1 MTDLQ
6 LGLLVIGALA
16 VAGVLVYNRVQER
29 ATRRAAEEAFGSR
42 HPDAL
47 LGGEADS
54 NSGGRREP
62 ALHRPSAGPEERG
75 EAMPDA
81 RIDYI
86 IDLAPQRPATGA
98 AVLELW
104 APIERRFGSRALLA
118 ASDGRG
124 WRRMKAGDGGSCAA
138 LKAALQLVTR
148 AGAASDAEVIEFRS
162 EVETAAARLGAQASA
177 PEMRDA
183 VAAAQALDRAC
194 AEADIQVALHVLG
207 SFSDE
212 QLGALE
218 GQDFQVARREGGVT
232 LILDVPRTPGVARG
246 YEAMARA
253 AHHLASSASGSLVDD
268 NGRTLDD
275 AALAAIGAQLE
286 PAQRLLAENGIE
298 PGGAL
303 ALRLF
308 S

>member
-16 VAGVLVYNRVQER
+16 VAGVLIYNRVQER
-29 ATRRAAEEAFGSR
+29 ATRREAQQAFGSR
-42 HPDAL
+42 HADVL
-47 LGGEADS
+47 LGADAEP
-54 NSGGRREP
+54 RREP
-62 ALHRPSAGPEERG
+62 VLQPRASGDAAERG
-75 EAMPDA
+75 DAMPDA

-86 IDLAPQRPATGA
+86 VELALQRPAALA
-98 AVLELW
+98 AVLEHW
-104 APIERRFGSRALLA
+104 TPIERRFGRRVLLA

-124 WRRMKAGDGGSCAA
+124 WRRVKAGDAGSCSA
-138 LKAALQLVTR
+138 LRAALQLVTR
-148 AGAASDAEVIEFRS
+148 AGVASDAEVIEFRS
-162 EVETAAARLGAQASA
+162 EVETAAARLGAHASA
-177 PEMRDA
+177 PEMREA

-212 QLGALE
+212 DLGALE
-218 GQDFQVARREGGVT
+218 GQDFHVARREGGVT
-232 LILDVPRTPGVARG
+232 LTLDVPRTQGIARG

-253 AHHLASSASGSLVDD
+253 AQHLASAAPGSLVDD
-268 NGRTLDD
+268 NGRPLDEP
-275 AALAAIGAQLE
+275 ALAAIGAQLE
-286 PAQRLLAENGIE
+286 PAQRLLAEHGIE
-298 PGGAL
+298 PGGTL

>member
-1 MTDLQ
+1 MSDLQ

-42 HPDAL
+42 HADVL
-47 LGGEADS
+47 RGGEPEAK
-54 NSGGRREP
+54 REP
-62 ALHRPSAGPEERG
+62 SLHRLAASPAEIGD
-75 EAMPDA
+75 AMPDT
-81 RIDYI
+81 RIDYV
-86 IDLAPQRPATGA
+86 IDLAPQRPAAGA

-104 APIERRFGSRALLA
+104 APIERRFGRRALLA
-118 ASDGRG
+118 ASDGHG
-124 WRRMKAGDGGSCAA
+124 WRRVKAGDAGACTA
-138 LKAALQLVTR
+138 LRAALQLVTR
-148 AGAASDAEVIEFRS
+148 AGAASDAEVVEFRS
-162 EVETAAARLGAQASA
+162 EVETAAAHLGAQVSA

-183 VAAAQALDRAC
+183 VSAAQALDRAC

-207 SFSDE
+207 NLSDDD
-212 QLGALE
+212 LATLA

-232 LILDVPRTPGVARG
+232 LTLDVPRTLGVARG

-253 AHHLASSASGSLVDD
+253 AQHLAASASGSLVDD
-268 NGRTLDD
+268 NGRALDQ

-286 PAQRLLAENGIE
+286 PAQRLLAEHGIE